1 MVRKDTIPAAAAF
14 SYPAAASS
22 SQAAAA
28 AAAAAGLGAGDAT
41 ASRQA
46 GMISPI
52 AVEFVGYR
60 TMKHWLMKSQDS
72 ERWNRNQSINQWMQ
86 SYSRITQSLSW
97 LI

>member
-60 TMKHWLMKSQDS
+60 TMKQKS
-72 ERWNRNQSINQWMQ
+72 WNRNQSINQ
-86 SYSRITQSLSW
+86 SINGCNPTDSRITQSLSW
-97 LI
+97 

>member
-22 SQAAAA
+22 SQA

-72 ERWNRNQSINQWMQ
+72 ERWNRNQSVNHWMQ

>member
-28 AAAAAGLGAGDAT
+28 AAAGLGAGDAT

-46 GMISPI
+46 EMISPI

-72 ERWNRNQSINQWMQ
+72 ERWNRNQSINQ
-86 SYSRITQSLSW
+86 
-97 LI
+97 